1 MNFARRIGLLSASS
15 LIAVAVG
22 QGAPAAFAA
31 GGDFPDLH
39 KPPDPIQSAPAQPAP
54 HKAKKPTQKETDSKK
69 SKADK
74 KSELDFIDGYRAAR
88 LLILAGNYQGGI
100 AAMHALGHDDNADV
114 ANYIGY
120 SFRRMGDYDLSKVWY
135 EKALAANPE
144 HTRTWSYYGMWQM
157 EQGNRLK
164 ALDDL
169 KKVKLLCG
177 NTECREYAELKAVID
192 GKASY

>member
-1 MNFARRIGLLSASS
+1 MNFARRIALLSASA
-15 LIAVAVG
+15 LIAFAVA

-31 GGDFPDLH
+31 GGDFPDLNR
-39 KPPDPIQSAPAQPAP
+39 PPQPIQPIPEQSAPHKSKQP
-54 HKAKKPTQKETDSKK
+54 KQKETDSKK

-120 SFRRMGDYDLSKVWY
+120 SFRRLGDYDQSKVWY

-169 KKVKLLCG
+169 RKVKLLCG
-177 NTECREYAELKAVID
+177 NTTCREYAELKAVID
-192 GKASY
+192 GTGTY